1 MYSYYE
7 KRESFTGFDDIHMRE
22 CINLMRVFPIH
33 EKYGLSLPKL
43 MDYDPDDIQLL
54 KQELEKDNNTTRKII
69 DKGMRNV

>member
-7 KRESFTGFDDIHMRE
+7 KSASFTGFDDIHMRE
-22 CINLMRVFPIH
+22 CINLMRVFPIQ
-33 EKYGLSLPKL
+33 EKYGLSLTEL